1 MAIHKKKTTFWLWL
15 TSQMFNYKPNWLYLA
30 VVTVDVVDYR
40 LFLLFYD
47 RTPSCPVLYIPGEPP
62 NQHQGLQS
70 YLHMKLQQR
79 RANIGDVDDE
89 PHSVYL
95 PLKIHFL
102 NKLISNVLN
111 SLFVAVRSL
120 YSAVVFF
127 YNPRSNDG
135 WQKLRHESWTG
146 VFLQDWHLLLS
157 SHLLSNNVE
166 IRKRS

>member
-1 MAIHKKKTTFWLWL
+1 
-15 TSQMFNYKPNWLYLA
+15 
-30 VVTVDVVDYR
+30 
-40 LFLLFYD
+40 
-47 RTPSCPVLYIPGEPP
+47 
-62 NQHQGLQS
+62 
-70 YLHMKLQQR
+70 MKLQQR

-135 WQKLRHESWTG
+135 
-146 VFLQDWHLLLS
+146 
-157 SHLLSNNVE
+157 
-166 IRKRS
+166 